1 MGYIRDV
8 CVYVCEC
15 VVLYTEYQNIAYYV
29 IWISSF
35 LNWVFL
41 FLLLLLLPLTFRFF
55 SNFFSS
61 FFLLLFRYFCVFQK
75 KKLKFHFT
83 DQKKVLLRWRGEA
96 GEWVVVCARGRGMGR
111 IKQFCFLNI

>member
-1 MGYIRDV
+1 MDFIIFKLGFLV
-8 CVYVCEC
+8 LA
-15 VVLYTEYQNIAYYV
+15 VVTFAVNFSL
-29 IWISSF
+29 F
-35 LNWVFL
+35 LNFFFFVFS
-41 FLLLLLLPLTFRFF
+41 FTFSLLLCI
-55 SNFFSS
+55 S
-61 FFLLLFRYFCVFQK
+61 K